1 MRVPIHAKNFGRYSF
16 GSKSEGVIIFP
27 YDVTANGYELKPEYK
42 MKQDF
47 PKAYRY
53 LVSKK
58 KKLETRKQFKDWYGF
73 TPRNLDVH
81 NAAHILVP
89 LLANRGLYCYLPEG
103 KKEFCLMA
111 SAGFSIT
118 INTKMGLSPKYVLGL
133 LNSRLLFWRLCS
145 ISNVFR
151 DGWITCTKQYV
162 KTLPICP
169 IDFSDPDDEARHDQ
183 MVKLVEQM
191 LSLHKQLAKA
201 KANHAKTTIQ
211 RQIEATDQQIDGLV
225 YELYGLTEKEIEIV
239 KEGTQ

>member
-1 MRVPIHAKNFGRYSF
+1 
-16 GSKSEGVIIFP
+16 
-27 YDVTANGYELKPEYK
+27 

-47 PKAYRY
+47 PEAYRY

-58 KKLETRKQFKDWYGF
+58 KKLETRRQFKSWYGF
-73 TPRNLDVH
+73 SAPRNLDVH

-89 LLANRGLYCYLPEG
+89 LLANKGLYCYLPEE

-118 INTKMGLSPKYVLGL
+118 IDTKMGISPKYVLGL

-145 ISNVFR
+145 ISNIFKG
-151 DGWITCTKQYV
+151 GWITCTKQYV
-162 KTLPICP
+162 KTLPIYP
-169 IDFSDPDDEARHDQ
+169 IDFSDPDDKTRHDQ
-183 MVKLVEQM
+183 IVDIVEQM
-191 LSLHKQLAKA
+191 LSLHKQLAAA
-201 KANHAKTTIQ
+201 KVNHTKTTIQ
-211 RQIEATDQQIDGLV
+211 RQIEAIDQQIDGLV